1 MSWVWTIPLD
11 IKPSEL
17 LQPALIR
24 PAHLRAIVPT
34 FRDWD
39 EARVTV
45 DSLLA
50 CTPRPAE
57 IVLVN
62 DNHEPDLPAWTR
74 RYPIFVVNYAG
85 NRGPSYARNEGVRFA
100 SGRPI
105 DWLYFTDTGCTRAP
119 EFFGELV
126 EASMAMSRTTVAIAA
141 PVIGVV
147 ESASATPINY
157 YMTEEAILNPP
168 RDGQGPQA
176 IITANAAVSAVA
188 FLAVGGF
195 STAYPFA
202 AGEDLDLGVRLR
214 HLCPIGWAERAIVRH
229 AFEESVDDFR
239 RRFVRYGAGNAHL
252 EHALHLPRMRVE
264 SITARE
270 PALQR
275 LANIQV
281 SAMQV
286 GYDRHHAHLVG
297 PPLAS
302 HLHHSP
308 SGNVNGRRA

>member
-11 IKPSEL
+11 IKPSRL
-17 LQPALIR
+17 LQPSLIR
-24 PAHLRAIVPT
+24 TTHLRAIVPT

-39 EARVTV
+39 EARITV

-62 DNHEPDLPAWTR
+62 DNHEPDVPAWTR

-85 NRGPSYARNEGVRFA
+85 NRGPSHARNEGVRFD

-105 DWLYFTDTGCTRAP
+105 DWLYFTDTGCTRAR
-119 EFFGELV
+119 EFFGELI
-126 EASMAMSRTTVAIAA
+126 EASMAMPRTTVAIAA

-147 ESASATPINY
+147 ESPHSTPINY

-168 RDGQGPQA
+168 RDERGPQA
-176 IITANAAVSAVA
+176 IITANAALSAVA
-188 FLAVGGF
+188 FLGVEGF
-195 STAYPFA
+195 NTAYPFA

-214 HLCPIGWAERAIVRH
+214 HLGVIGWAERAIVRH
-229 AFEESVDDFR
+229 AFEESVEDFR
-239 RRFVRYGAGNAHL
+239 RRFERYGAGNAHL
-252 EHALHLPRMRVE
+252 EHALRLPRMRVE
-264 SITARE
+264 CITARE

-275 LANIQV
+275 LADVQV
-281 SAMQV
+281 AAMQA
-286 GYDRHHAHLVG
+286 GYDRHQAHLVG
-297 PPLAS
+297 PPMAS
-302 HLHHSP
+302 RLRHSA
-308 SGNVNGRRA
+308 SEAVNWRRA